1 MCAKFLLL
9 NKNKCGAT
17 MKIVVIRIPQH
28 LLIVFFGSVQIHR
41 NILTKLLYCRY
52 GK

>member
-17 MKIVVIRIPQH
+17 MKIVVDPH
-28 LLIVFFGSVQIHR
+28 SATSLVFFGSVQIH
-41 NILTKLLYCRY
+41 IEIY
-52 GK
+52 